1 MMFRLIKQ
9 IINKQNKVLWLLLFS
24 ISLVMSSIISVS
36 VATKVYIDELQH
48 AKEKV
53 YGAFTHIIYNPKHD
67 AIEDH
72 SKSFGVINILNDVN
86 DNDIVYGQ
94 MNHLAIT
101 LGKINMPSLVDNEV
115 AITEEIAQK
124 YHLKEKDL
132 WHYNGKEWRIKTII
146 DNIGL
151 LWIKGTTEESP
162 IFKMPNIIV
171 SDNHFQKLDSQS
183 SGIRRVW
190 LANFNVGETTD
201 VWNNIPGNH
210 YRNTFLESNTEDYHT
225 PEYILNLISII
236 FFIILMIML
245 RTYIVSVRKR
255 YHIYKLLG
263 MVKWN
268 LKKLFFFEFL
278 TFNILTI
285 TLGLLLS
292 VLIASLFLSVALK
305 KIYIIDSHYY
315 WGYFLKYIMMY
326 AVTLIISLLLFTVSS
341 NKPQSK
347 KQVFL
352 RQKMPFDLKKIGL
365 FFNIGLF
372 SMLIVFLIG
381 NLFLDFN
388 AINTA
393 VSSSN
398 AVGKIVNDSDY
409 ELILMSPANKLNK
422 LYYDGNY
429 HDISQTDFKETYH
442 IQYHKS
448 DGELESIQQQLL
460 NNFPNAQLESYVNL
474 SEIYLMNKNNLF
486 QQDYLQKLYSS
497 IIIKDRPFWN
507 SLLNQSNDLLLVKTS
522 AYPDDKLKLLSP
534 HFSGDLQSV
543 LKGESVYLIA
553 PAYEYFESFDPVN
566 NVTFKES
573 KPIDKTNPNAVYDDK
588 IKEDSLLSLI
598 ALHSKSSVYG
608 RVDSQF
614 AKKRFTIKQF
624 NVPVGGIAF
633 KQVGWLDRSDIT
645 TPYRLIVSK
654 AFLDKHDLDKSITRI
669 RVKIPNLDYNK
680 DDKIIRQIIAKYP
693 NVKIIDQYDQ
703 LKTFRQYSFIQQG
716 FKILLIIIFFVLTT
730 VIFNSLIQANLLEQ
744 YQKYLVYGLLGMSR
758 KQFIK
763 SLYIPV
769 VSGMILSTI
778 AITLLELHLFFG
790 RINILSAKDFMSL
803 FTYIVLPMI
812 ICMLMALM
820 FIYHH
825 IKKFLNNI

>member
-1 MMFRLIKQ
+1 M
-9 IINKQNKVLWLLLFS
+9 FS

-67 AIEDH
+67 VIEDH

-115 AITEEIAQK
+115 AITEEIAKK

-132 WHYNGKEWRIKTII
+132 WHYNEKEWRIKTII

-162 IFKMPNIIV
+162 VFKMPNVIV
-171 SDNHFQKLDSQS
+171 SDNIWQKLDGHS
-183 SGIRRVW
+183 SEMKRVW

-201 VWNNIPGNH
+201 VWNNISGNH
-210 YRNTFLESNTEDYHT
+210 YRNTFLENDTEDYRT
-225 PEYILNLISII
+225 PEYILNIISII
-236 FFIILMIML
+236 FFIILMIIL
-245 RTYIVSVRKR
+245 RTYIVSIRKR
-255 YHIYKLLG
+255 YHVYELLG
-263 MVKWN
+263 MEKWQ

-292 VLIASLFLSVALK
+292 VLIASLFLSVALQ

-315 WGYFLKYIMMY
+315 LGYFLKYIMMY
-326 AVTLIISLLLFTVSS
+326 AITLIISIILFAVSS
-341 NKPQSK
+341 NKHSRRQL
-347 KQVFL
+347 FL
-352 RQKMPFDLKKIGL
+352 CRKIPFDLKKIGL
-365 FFNIGLF
+365 SFNIGLF

-381 NLFLDFN
+381 NLFLDFD
-388 AINTA
+388 AINTSA
-393 VSSSN
+393 LSSN

-409 ELILMSPANKLNK
+409 ELVSMSPANKWNK
-422 LYYDGNY
+422 LYYDGKY

-460 NNFPNAQLESYVNL
+460 NNFPNAQLESYINL

-486 QQDYLQKLYSS
+486 QQDYLQKLYSAK
-497 IIIKDRPFWN
+497 IIKDRPFWK
-507 SLLNQSNDLLLVKTS
+507 SLLHQSNELLLIKAS

-543 LKGESVYLIA
+543 LKGEGAYLVA

-573 KPIDKTNPNAVYDDK
+573 KPIDKTNPNAIYDDK

-614 AKKRFTIKQF
+614 AQKRFTIKQF

-633 KQVGWLDRSDIT
+633 KQVGWLDKSDIT

-680 DDKIIRQIIAKYP
+680 DDKIIRQIVAKYP

-730 VIFNSLIQANLLEQ
+730 VIFNSLIQAHLLEQ

-763 SLYIPV
+763 GLYIPV

-778 AITLLELHLFFG
+778 AITLLELRLFFG
-790 RINILSAKDFMSL
+790 RINILSSKDFML
-803 FTYIVLPMI
+803 VWIYIILPMM
-812 ICMLMALM
+812 ICIVMVLM